1 MSSGPGRTNASQ
13 GCLEKL
19 PIEIV
24 FEIFTYLEPKDILH
38 LSRTTKP
45 LRNILLSKDSRP
57 IWRVAFH
64 NFNHLARQEAPVPP
78 LPFDL
83 NEPQY
88 AKLLFDRSCEVC
100 FEGETDNVGWACR
113 FRCHKGC
120 MEKGFFRLDDL
131 KRRGFQHLDQILQY
145 VPTYNRF
152 ALNTLNCDS
161 RIKLYPYVSVKRIHS
176 EYQAYAYALDGGT
189 EMEMEAWG
197 ARKTEELRKL
207 AERNF
212 DSGIPEPEPEA

>member
-1 MSSGPGRTNASQ
+1 MSSGPAAEAGRTNASQ
-13 GCLEKL
+13 GLQKL

-64 NFNHLARQEAPVPP
+64 NFNHPTRQQVPVPP

-88 AKLLFDRSCEVC
+88 AKLLFDRSCALKAKR
-100 FEGETDNVGWACR
+100 TTSVGRVDFDATKDAWG
-113 FRCHKGC
+113 KG
-120 MEKGFFRLDDL
+120 GFFRLDDL
-131 KRRGFQHLDQILQY
+131 KRQGFQHLDQILQY

-161 RIKLYPYVSVKRIHS
+161 RIKLYPYVFVKRIHS
-176 EYQAYAYALDGGT
+176 EYQALDSKGESET
-189 EMEMEAWG
+189 DMEAWG
-197 ARKTEELRKL
+197 ARKKEELRKL
-207 AERNF
+207 VEVSFALH
-212 DSGIPEPEPEA
+212 